1 MCASVRS
8 WLVTTVCFFRKTVCI
23 SVWVFLVTMETN
35 ATVTAGNQSLGDEL
49 LRGSGR
55 ECKRVRV
62 CAYVWYKQ
70 ALKTWICFI
79 FCLVR
84 KWNLE
89 NHKVAF
95 HTTSDL
101 LRPSLLFFC
110 LFQETYSQVYFSKAL
125 KVAVHR
131 SLVHHTSLKLFSQI
145 PLVGLKHL
153 QHGCSLPIGEG
164 IVTLILLFIY
174 WWDYFLA
181 TQAMLFLHFTM
192 NPRTC
197 LKEYSEWNSQ
207 LK

>member
-1 MCASVRS
+1 MCVSVRS

-101 LRPSLLFFC
+101 LRPSLLFFASFRRHI
-110 LFQETYSQVYFSKAL
+110 LKSTFQRPWKLLCTDLLYITHHWSFSVRSHL
-125 KVAVHR
+125 LGWNIFSMAVV
-131 SLVHHTSLKLFSQI
+131 SL
-145 PLVGLKHL
+145 
-153 QHGCSLPIGEG
+153 
-164 IVTLILLFIY
+164 
-174 WWDYFLA
+174 
-181 TQAMLFLHFTM
+181 
-192 NPRTC
+192 
-197 LKEYSEWNSQ
+197 
-207 LK
+207 